1 MFTVDEA
8 ESTQT
13 SCSSSPV
20 PLPELGTPNSVTPE
34 GDKTFKYIWNDKL
47 IEVITKLD
55 ENGNIKGRLKK
66 YGEFSDNPT
75 DGQEVVVS
83 VNKSNI
89 VEIELV
95 YFGEKIRGI
104 CTLSV
109 ASVMYGVIN
118 HAGKLSMKTDTG
130 KVHIS
135 TFTDGC
141 SAFNC
146 YDRAFRINGF
156 ELVSERQKK
165 IVEKD
170 ANDFAFDYT
179 LEYKRT
185 TTEIPSTTTEIP
197 MFHKWVNNVS

>member
-1 MFTVDEA
+1 MSRSANLIPIKE
-8 ESTQT
+8 
-13 SCSSSPV
+13 
-20 PLPELGTPNSVTPE
+20 
-34 GDKTFKYIWNDKL
+34 TFKYIWNDKL
-47 IEVITKLD
+47 IEVITNLD

-83 VNKSNI
+83 VNKSNIVEIDNI

-165 IVEKD
+165 
-170 ANDFAFDYT
+170 NCR
-179 LEYKRT
+179 KRR
-185 TTEIPSTTTEIP
+185 
-197 MFHKWVNNVS
+197 